1 MGDSRGFVKVFDEGG
16 IIVGVLIFAPHAG
29 DIIAEAAL
37 AVRLKLK
44 IEDVFHTIMSTQHFR
59 NPFLKLLGMLIT
71 TQSIYLPENKYHL
84 HNRRKGIWPVIKLK
98 INMIYAYEES
108 NLI

>member
-1 MGDSRGFVKVFDEGG
+1 MEDSRGFVKVFDEGG

-44 IEDVFHTIMSTQHFR
+44 IEDVFHTIHAHPT
-59 NPFLKLLGMLIT
+59 
-71 TQSIYLPENKYHL
+71 LPESFLEAARDVNNNAIDL
-84 HNRRKGIWPVIKLK
+84 PSRK
-98 INMIYAYEES
+98 
-108 NLI
+108 